1 MLWSWLQVLSAN
13 AESSINIECLMD
25 DVDVSSELNREQ
37 LEEMV
42 APFLGRLQAVL
53 RSALE
58 SSGET
63 RNAVEREQTCGSAVI
78 LQDWTVCACMA
89 AAMGFPALCFWATCW
104 TCCGS
109 ILYCTLAES
118 SGSILPSHGTC
129 IAAGVCEQIVVTFA
143 APCN

>member
-1 MLWSWLQVLSAN
+1 MPWSWLQVLSAN

-63 RNAVEREQTCGSAVI
+63 HGAVEREQARASSCLHLAGLACGCLHGSHS
-78 LQDWTVCACMA
+78 
-89 AAMGFPALCFWATCW
+89 W
-104 TCCGS
+104 TCCGPFS
-109 ILYCTLAES
+109 TACTIFYNAQIDS
-118 SGSILPSHGTC
+118 SSSILP
-129 IAAGVCEQIVVTFA
+129 IL
-143 APCN
+143 APAVLRAYVHRQ

>member
-1 MLWSWLQVLSAN
+1 MLRSWLQVLSAN

-58 SSGET
+58 MSGAMCG
-63 RNAVEREQTCGSAVI
+63 AVEQQQACISSCHHLAGLVRVLAWQPQLDNHFQCAHTDGSSSISSIPPVTAPIV
-78 LQDWTVCACMA
+78 LQKCV
-89 AAMGFPALCFWATCW
+89 
-104 TCCGS
+104 
-109 ILYCTLAES
+109 
-118 SGSILPSHGTC
+118 H
-129 IAAGVCEQIVVTFA
+129 
-143 APCN
+143 